1 VPAQG
6 RGTAAGSRKCSRM
19 SDCKNYLAKRLQEV
33 FKGIIL
39 AIPKA
44 ANEKTP
50 VSSSN
55 MGFPDTP
62 NSMFFVKVEKFNP
75 ENARIAQRKRRD
87 NLLLPT
93 QQKKFRRIERY
104 A

>member
-1 VPAQG
+1 
-6 RGTAAGSRKCSRM
+6 
-19 SDCKNYLAKRLQEV
+19 
-33 FKGIIL
+33 
-39 AIPKA
+39 
-44 ANEKTP
+44 
-50 VSSSN
+50 